1 MRRPLALVLAGLVA
15 AAAAGRAM
23 ADDRVSAAG
32 EVSGSDRPPAAGRP
46 EAAPRWTFRE
56 ACRTFA
62 ADGLYLV
69 SFPARTRVKGAWVA
83 AGVAAATALA
93 IHRDEEIRAQVLEA
107 DGRPARRTATKFEPL
122 GRYEV
127 AAAALGTLYLI
138 GRGTGDARL
147 ASTAAT
153 AFESYLWAGIFT
165 SVAKGAFGRERPGRG
180 SGKGRFFAGDTIFP
194 SGHTAR
200 SFAIAAVLADRH
212 GRKAAFIAYPLAALI
227 GLSTVE
233 EDTHWASD
241 VIAGAGLGLAIGK
254 GIAARHPPAAPVHAG
269 ASFQVVPGRGGAAL
283 RIAY

>member
-15 AAAAGRAM
+15 AAAAGRTM
-23 ADDRVSAAG
+23 ADDGGFAAG
-32 EVSGSDRPPAAGRP
+32 EASGGDRPPAAGP
-46 EAAPRWTFRE
+46 APRRTFRE

-62 ADGLYLV
+62 ADGRYLLT
-69 SFPARTRVKGAWVA
+69 FPARARVQGAWLT

-93 IHRDEEIRAQVLEA
+93 VNRDAEIRAQVLEA
-107 DGRPARRTATKFEPL
+107 DGRTARRVATKLEPL

-127 AAAALGTLYLI
+127 EAAALGTLYLV
-138 GRGTGDARL
+138 GRGAGDARL
-147 ASTAAT
+147 VSTAAT
-153 AFESYLWAGIFT
+153 AFESYLWAGILT

-180 SGKGRFFAGDTIFP
+180 SEEGRFFAGDTIFP

-200 SFAIAAVLADRH
+200 SFAIAAVLAERH

-233 EDTHWASD
+233 EDRHWASD
-241 VIAGAGLGLAIGK
+241 IIAGAGLGLSIGK
-254 GIAARHPPAAPVHAG
+254 GIAARHPAAAPGPAA